1 MFEFSANSPLIFG
14 IVAVILLVVVAQSI
28 FFLVKAYKRGLE
40 IGMEKKILNATIK
53 RSALFTIA
61 PAIAIFMGV
70 VSLVRMLGIALPWLR
85 LSIIGAVTYEL
96 PAATNALEAMGLG
109 ETAIAS
115 QLTAQQFITITFVM
129 TFGIAASMILAPI
142 TCKMINGGMLKIK
155 DKDKKW
161 MDLLMTS
168 MFVGMLS
175 AFLGYIVCDIGFV
188 FEKNEELGKNV
199 LEFHYQ
205 LEYWIPV
212 FVMTISAAIMAICGL
227 LLKKFNWKW
236 LNDYALPISMLGSM
250 ALAIPISLLIKG
262 M

>member
-1 MFEFSANSPLIFG
+1 
-14 IVAVILLVVVAQSI
+14 V
-28 FFLVKAYKRGLE
+28 FFLIKAYKRGIEL
-40 IGMEKKILNATIK
+40 GMEKSVLNATIK

-61 PAIAIFMGV
+61 PAVAIFMGV
-70 VSLVRMLGIALPWLR
+70 VSLVKMLGVALPWLR

-96 PAATNALEAMGLG
+96 PAAQQALESMGID
-109 ETAIAS
+109 AIENAK
-115 QLTAQQFITITFVM
+115 QYVTVAFVM
-129 TFGIAASMILAPI
+129 TFGILASLVLAPI
-142 TCKMINGGMLKIK
+142 TCKKINSGMLKVK

-175 AFLGYIVCDIGFV
+175 AFLGYIVCNIGFV
-188 FEKNEELGKNV
+188 FDKDVAGQSV
-199 LEFHYQ
+199 LAFHYQ

-212 FVMTISAAIMAICGL
+212 FVMAISAGIMAVCGI

-236 LNDYALPISMLGSM
+236 LNDYALPLSMLGSM
-250 ALAIPISLLIKG
+250 ALAIPLSLLIKG

>member
-1 MFEFSANSPLIFG
+1 MEFSVNSPWIYGL
-14 IVAVILLVVVAQSI
+14 VAVILAVVIAQSL
-28 FFLVKAYKRGLE
+28 FFLVKAYKHGLE
-40 IGMEKKILNATIK
+40 IGIEKKTLNATIK

-85 LSIIGAVTYEL
+85 LSVIGAVTYEL
-96 PAATNALEAMGLG
+96 PAATNALEAMNLG
-109 ETAIAS
+109 DSAIAS
-115 QLTAQQFITITFVM
+115 ELTAKQYITIAFVM
-129 TFGIAASMILAPI
+129 TFGILASLVLAPI
-142 TCKMINGGMLKIK
+142 TCKKINSGMLKIK

-168 MFVGMLS
+168 MFVGMLA
-175 AFLGYIVCDIGFV
+175 AFLGYIVCDLGLV
-188 FEKNEELGKNV
+188 FNSDKL
-199 LEFHYQ
+199 LEFHYT

-212 FVMTISAAIMAICGL
+212 FVMAISAGIMAICGL

-236 LNDYALPISMLGSM
+236 LNDYALPFSMLGSM
-250 ALAIPISLLIKG
+250 ALAIPLTLWINA